1 MDTLLQVPPAAI
13 DDDDERTNFALLQVC
28 PDEALPIPGEPG
40 EGVDVI
46 AISASRERLEQLA
59 ADYQQRFQAATEEF
73 DTWDK
78 LVGRGSE
85 WSEAL
90 DRKLLNCWFG
100 IASMGHW
107 SPARAGGLSKYATA
121 LMWVFERQRGPHTGW
136 YA

>member
-46 AISASRERLEQLA
+46 AISASRERLEQFA

-90 DRKLLNCWFG
+90 DRKLFELLVRYRVDGALVSGACWR
-100 IASMGHW
+100 IVEVCD
-107 SPARAGGLSKYATA
+107 RADVGL
-121 LMWVFERQRGPHTGW
+121 
-136 YA
+136 